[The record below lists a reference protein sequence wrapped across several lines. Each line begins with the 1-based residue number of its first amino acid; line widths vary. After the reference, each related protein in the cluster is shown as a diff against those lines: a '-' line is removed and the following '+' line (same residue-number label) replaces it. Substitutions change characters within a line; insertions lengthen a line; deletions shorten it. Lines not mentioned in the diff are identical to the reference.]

1 MLQST
6 GSTHWKSEKTGIN
19 DSSKVDILCSGK
31 CGSTPFS
38 LDNINKLDH
47 WVQLRYHNLKNM
59 FPTLI
64 YQLNI
69 NINSHKVWDKDQILF
84 CLKWYNSYKYQYY
97 NIFFH
102 HANYVIQQ
110 DKCLK
115 ISWVTFVLYQVTYFH
130 SGVSF
135 SPY

>member
-1 MLQST
+1 
-6 GSTHWKSEKTGIN
+6 
-19 DSSKVDILCSGK
+19 
-31 CGSTPFS
+31 
-38 LDNINKLDH
+38 
-47 WVQLRYHNLKNM
+47 M

-115 ISWVTFVLYQVTYFH
+115 NFMSYICFV
-130 SGVSF
+130 SGYLFSF
-135 SPY
+135 WSVIFTVLKDKHI